1 MARKVVL
8 YTRVSTD
15 DQKENGFSLQDQE
28 ARLRR
33 HCQRKGFEV
42 VAHYQDDH
50 SAKNF
55 KRPEFSRFLQDMK
68 EKVIRPDLFLCVR
81 MDRFSRNL
89 EESLQMLARFKDLG
103 LEFQTLENNYDL
115 SQPENLIPYVL
126 NMVLPQVDNERRGL
140 NTKRG
145 MRQARR
151 EGRWVGAPPRGYS
164 FQRINNRSVIVPN

>member
-126 NMVLPQVDNERRGL
+126 NMVLPQVDNERRGSKYQKG
-140 NTKRG
+140 NETSK
-145 MRQARR
+145 ARR
-151 EGRWVGAPPRGYS
+151 AMGWRPSKGLFISA
-164 FQRINNRSVIVPN
+164 NK